1 MKTGPDSVYALSGL
15 LFFPERGV
23 DDRHR
28 GTRQLGELLEIMA
41 RLRDPEHG
49 CPWDV
54 QQDFSTIAPYTLE
67 EAYEVAEAIARN
79 APDELCDELGDLLF
93 QVVFHAQMASEKGW
107 FEFADVV
114 SAINAKLIRRHPHVF
129 GDEKIENAEQQTLA
143 WERHK
148 AGERAARGE
157 RSDSALDGVPL
168 ALPALLRAQKLQR
181 RAARVGFD
189 WREQGDVVAKL
200 EEELDE
206 LQQALAAS
214 EPLERVREELGD
226 ILFSAVNLARFV
238 GADAEALLRDANEK
252 FSTRF
257 RLVEKLAARQQRD
270 MRDCALNE
278 LEAWWQQAKRMLG

>member
-1 MKTGPDSVYALSGL
+1 MLCPVFY
-15 LFFPERGV
+15 FPEQGV
-23 DDRHR
+23 DDTHSE
-28 GTRQLGELLEIMA
+28 TRQLGELLEIMA

-93 QVVFHAQMASEKGW
+93 QVVFHAQMAREKGW

-114 SAINAKLIRRHPHVF
+114 SAINAKLVRRHPHVF
-129 GDEKIENAEQQTLA
+129 GDEKIEDAEQQTLA

-148 AGERAARGE
+148 ASERAARGE
-157 RSDSALDGVPL
+157 RSDSVLDGVPL

-189 WREQGDVVAKL
+189 WRERGDVVAKL

-206 LQQALAAS
+206 LKQALAAS
-214 EPLERVREELGD
+214 EPLARVREELGD

-238 GADAEALLRDANEK
+238 DADAEALLRDANEK
-252 FSTRF
+252 FSARF
-257 RLVEKLAARQQRD
+257 RLVEELAAQQQRD
-270 MRDCALNE
+270 MRDCTLDE
-278 LEAWWQQAKRMLG
+278 LEAWWQQAKRTLG

>member
-1 MKTGPDSVYALSGL
+1 MLCPAFY
-15 LFFPERGV
+15 FPEQGV
-23 DDRHR
+23 DDRHSE
-28 GTRQLGELLEIMA
+28 TLQLGELLEIMA

-93 QVVFHAQMASEKGW
+93 QVVFHAQMAREKGW

-129 GDEKIENAEQQTLA
+129 GDEKIEDAEQQTLA

-157 RSDSALDGVPL
+157 RSASALDGVPL

-189 WREQGDVVAKL
+189 WRERGDVVAKL

-206 LQQALAAS
+206 LKQALAAS

-238 GADAEALLRDANEK
+238 DADAEALLRHANEK
-252 FSTRF
+252 FSMRF
-257 RLVEKLAARQQRD
+257 RLVEKLAAEQQRD
-270 MRDCALNE
+270 MRDCTLDE
-278 LEAWWQQAKRMLG
+278 LEAWWQQAKRALG